1 MPRVGQTNFPYT
13 PQGRQAADQYA
24 RRTGQR
30 AQDLG
35 VNQARGR
42 VRGPSPQ
49 ATAQYPGVGQARAQI
64 RGEDP
69 RANPNVYRTTMQEI
83 RDRDEARRPRADVGR
98 GTGFLPT
105 DYDYGELQRRVPGPM
120 PGPMPGRGPGRGPW
134 GAPPP
139 GLTGGQNS
147 SLEEKAVR
155 AQMRSVLELLSPE
168 ERMDPAIVDQLVQM
182 MNQQGRRA

>member
-1 MPRVGQTNFPYT
+1 MPRVGQRNFPYT

-24 RRTGQR
+24 RQTGQA

-42 VRGPSPQ
+42 V
-49 ATAQYPGVGQARAQI
+49 

-139 GLTGGQNS
+139 GLPGGQNS

>member
-1 MPRVGQTNFPYT
+1 MARVGPVNFEYT
-13 PQGRQAADQYA
+13 PQGREAADRYA
-24 RRTGQR
+24 RETGQQVEDR
-30 AQDLG
+30 RG
-35 VNQARGR
+35 NQVG
-42 VRGPSPQ
+42 
-49 ATAQYPGVGQARAQI
+49 QYPL
-64 RGEDP
+64 
-69 RANPNVYRTTMQEI
+69 ANPNVYRTTMQEI
-83 RDRDEARRPRADVGR
+83 RDRDQARRPRADVGR

-120 PGPMPGRGPGRGPW
+120 PGPMPGPGRGPGRGPW

-139 GLTGGQNS
+139 GLPGGQNS